1 MKRRIGERIQQEQ
14 QLSTGAIQWIVCI
27 AAAILR
33 AFEVEP
39 SQSMS
44 GIAETMG
51 VSRTTLYHHL
61 RLAVE
66 ALNWVYQSKQQLS
79 HLHSQ
84 LHRYQ
89 HQYLEVQHQALAS
102 RANYSGVLAVV
113 EQSPRAASK
122 T

>member
-1 MKRRIGERIQQEQ
+1 MKLRHRIGERIQQEQ

-33 AFEVEP
+33 AFEMEP

-44 GIAETMG
+44 RIAQTMG

-66 ALNWVYQSKQQLS
+66 ALNWVYQSKQQLN

-84 LHRYQ
+84 LHQYQ
-89 HQYLEVQHQALAS
+89 HQCLVFLTYQGQLV
-102 RANYSGVLAVV
+102 N
-113 EQSPRAASK
+113 
-122 T
+122 